1 MSTIEVTGAMI
12 VLGVFIYILG
22 SMSNPWTKPL
32 EPKIE
37 YWYYSYVYLNQWSDK
52 YVIKSSV
59 FVGSFI
65 DLVQY
70 LNAVQ
75 PNSVIL
81 LTVLISKA
89 DFEALK

>member
-12 VLGVFIYILG
+12 ALGVFIYILG

-32 EPKIE
+32 EPEIE
-37 YWYYSYVYLNQWSDK
+37 YRYYSYTYLNQWSDK

-59 FVGSFI
+59 FVGSFE

-70 LNAVQ
+70 LNVVQ
-75 PNSVIL
+75 PNSIIL
-81 LTVLISKA
+81 FTVLISKA

>member
-1 MSTIEVTGAMI
+1 MSTIEVTGALI
-12 VLGVFIYILG
+12 ALCIFIYILG

-37 YWYYSYVYLNQWSDK
+37 YWYYSYMYLNQWSDK

-70 LNAVQ
+70 LNAIQ
-75 PNSVIL
+75 PNSSIL
-81 LTVLISKA
+81 YKVAITKA

>member
-1 MSTIEVTGAMI
+1 MPTIEII
-12 VLGVFIYILG
+12 VVFLGTFSLVYILG

-37 YWYYSYVYLNQWSDK
+37 YWYYSYTYLNQWSDK
-52 YVIKSSV
+52 YVMKSSV

-75 PNSVIL
+75 PNYSIFYRVAI
-81 LTVLISKA
+81 TKA
-89 DFEALK
+89 EFEALK

>member
-12 VLGVFIYILG
+12 ALGVFIYILG

-59 FVGSFI
+59 FVGSFN

>member
-12 VLGVFIYILG
+12 ALGVFIYILG

>member
-12 VLGVFIYILG
+12 ALGVFIYILG

-70 LNAVQ
+70 LNAIQ

-81 LTVLISKA
+81 FTVLISKA